1 MNRLTAN
8 VPHANAASYN
18 DGNFLPDFGRQAI
31 VRRRALFS
39 FVFLI
44 VVATVAIFTFFQP
57 RSYATLVKLIVTNSS
72 ADGSAPNA
80 RAAQTPETYAELIQQ
95 LPIARQV
102 ANDLHL
108 ATTPAALLLHVR
120 VEPVPDTPILKLMAT
135 WKDPETSARIA
146 NGFAA
151 VFVRREREL
160 VTRQADGVITS
171 LEREIPHAR
180 ARSIAAQSGLSAYQQ
195 EANVIDLPTQTTDI
209 VQRQTMLSEKVQQAK
224 LDGQG
229 ASASLEVVKAEL
241 ARTPRTMSGQEN
253 IVTNPA
259 VAPLQSQIATLQE
272 QLRSARAHY
281 TDDHPSVSALKVQLA
296 AAQRA
301 LRALPP
307 QVSGGTQTIPNPL
320 YLQFAERAAQFQSA
334 VAASQAQLATTRRQE
349 QDGKPAMNRLPETT
363 RRITELQHN
372 AKAAQELYDAL
383 QQKYQE
389 ANLSRITAISDVTIT
404 QPADALSSVKTPNI
418 GLNILLGTVIAL
430 ALAFAAVVLAEFLDD
445 RLRTEDDIKK
455 RLGLPVLATIPSFD
469 TIDMKDRAWIKPLS
483 VEAFYQLVASLRY
496 SSETP
501 PRTIAFTSPDHGDG
515 KSTVVVNT
523 ALSMGLMKARVLVV
537 DADLRRPTIHEKFD
551 ISNEQGVTD
560 VLVGLA
566 RFADVIKATGHEGV
580 SVMTSGHAA
589 PNPVALLQSD
599 AFDRL
604 LKSAT
609 ERFDYVVIDG
619 PALRSIVDGVVLGNK
634 TDGTVLVISAKKS
647 QSRVVESALAKLR
660 GVGSTNLLGVV
671 LNGVRSDAR
680 DRNDYYLGGGQSIA
694 LSAIHGD

>member
-1 MNRLTAN
+1 MNRLPAN

-18 DGNFLPDFGRQAI
+18 DGDFLPDVGRKAL
-31 VRRRALFS
+31 VRRRALF
-39 FVFLI
+39 FCVFSI
-44 VVATVAIFTFFQP
+44 VVVTGAIFTFFQP
-57 RSYATLVKLIVTNSS
+57 RSYATLAKLLVTNSS
-72 ADGSAPNA
+72 ADGSALNA
-80 RAAQTPETYAELIQQ
+80 RAAQTPETYADLIQQ

-120 VEPVPDTPILKLMAT
+120 VEPVPDTPILRLMAT

-160 VTRQADGVITS
+160 VTRQADGVITA
-171 LEREIPHAR
+171 LEREIPRAR
-180 ARSIAAQSGLSAYQQ
+180 ARSIVAQSALSAYQQ
-195 EANVIDLPTQTTDI
+195 QSNVIDLPTQTTDL

-224 LDGQG
+224 LDGQQ
-229 ASASLEVVKAEL
+229 ASASLEVVAAEL

-259 VAPLQSQIATLQE
+259 VAPVQSQIATLQG
-272 QLRSARAHY
+272 QLNSARAQY

-307 QVSGGTQTIPNPL
+307 RVSGETQTIPNPL
-320 YLQFAERAAQFQSA
+320 YLQLTERAAQFRSA
-334 VAASQAQLATTRRQE
+334 VAASQAQLATTVRQE
-349 QDGKPAMNRLPETT
+349 QDGQPDMHRLPETT
-363 RRITELQHN
+363 RRITALQRN
-372 AKAAQELYDAL
+372 AKAAQDLYDGL

-389 ANLSRITAISDVTIT
+389 ANLSRITTISDVTIT
-404 QPADALSSVKTPNI
+404 QPADALNSVKTPNI
-418 GLNILLGTVIAL
+418 GLNIVLGIVIAL

-469 TIDMKDRAWIKPLS
+469 IIGMKDRAWIKPLS

-537 DADLRRPTIHEKFD
+537 DADLRRPTIHEKFHM
-551 ISNEQGVTD
+551 SNDQGVTD

-580 SVMTSGHAA
+580 SVITSGHAA

-634 TDGTVLVISAKKS
+634 TDGTVLVISAENS
-647 QSRVVESALAKLR
+647 QARVVESALAKLR

-671 LNGVRSDAR
+671 LNAVRPDAR

-694 LSAIHGD
+694 LSGIHGD